1 MSKSLNAALSEEIA
15 QRLSHKAK
23 TSFDNAYE
31 AALLI
36 PGLTYVQGFLVL
48 PCIPYKPMEHC
59 WLEVED
65 AIVDPALPHLNRA
78 PEEIWYF
85 PAQRLSVKKL
95 KAAIEEA
102 KEDYPEDDPLP
113 VYGAAPYE
121 YYGDAMLGGK
131 DYLDAFQAAEAK
143 CQEINQSELDRN

>member
-1 MSKSLNAALSEEIA
+1 MNQPLNAALSEEMA
-15 QRLSHKAK
+15 QRLGRKAK
-23 TSFDNAYE
+23 TSFDNTYA

-36 PGLTYVQGFLVL
+36 PGATYVQGFLVL
-48 PCIPYKPMEHC
+48 RGIPYKPIEHS

-65 AIVDPALPHLNRA
+65 AIVDPALPNFNRA

-85 PAQRLSVKKL
+85 PAQRLSIKKL

-102 KEDYPEDDPLP
+102 QEDYPEDDPLP
-113 VYGAAPYE
+113 VYGSAPYE

-131 DYLDAFQAAEAK
+131 EYLEAFQAAEAK
-143 CQEINQSELDRN
+143 CRELNRPELDRN